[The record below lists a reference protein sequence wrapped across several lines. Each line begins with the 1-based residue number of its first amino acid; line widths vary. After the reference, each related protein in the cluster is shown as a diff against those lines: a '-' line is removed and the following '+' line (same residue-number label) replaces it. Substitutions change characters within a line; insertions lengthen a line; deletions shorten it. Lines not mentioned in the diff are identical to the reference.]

1 MFRNANRPYAARM
14 ALPPALAPRRDD
26 VLLAA
31 ALTGISQ
38 VEVWGYGVAG
48 GGPAAALG
56 LGLAGAAMLARSL
69 QPVIALGLVAL
80 GLTLCAQFAG
90 EPFSATA
97 VLTFTVAMFSVGA
110 MRGRRLSLATL
121 LVALAVC
128 PLSIDDLTLNNFLA
142 VALSSIVTPWLLGL
156 LWLRHRAA
164 RDEQRRREEAAQQA
178 VAAERLRLAQELHDV
193 VSHNVG
199 MIAVQAGAADVLL
212 DKDPAASRTSLHSI
226 EEGARATLL
235 ELRRLL
241 GLLRDDDPEPRAPAA
256 SLAGL
261 PELVAPLT
269 RAGVQVD
276 VRADG
281 EAVPLRAD
289 VEMVAY
295 RVVQESLTN
304 VVAHAGPCRVAVTLR
319 YGPDAL
325 DLEVTDDGTARP
337 GSRRGGYGLTGV
349 RERVE
354 ALGGTVTA
362 GPRAEG
368 GFTVHALLPL
378 AAR

>member
-1 MFRNANRPYAARM
+1 MVLPS
-14 ALPPALAPRRDD
+14 ALVPRRDD
-26 VLLAA
+26 VLLAV
-31 ALTGISQ
+31 ALVAISQ
-38 VEVWGYGVAG
+38 VEVWGYGAAG
-48 GGPAAALG
+48 GGFRGALT
-56 LGLAGAAMLARSL
+56 LGLAGLAMLLRGRY
-69 QPVIALGLVAL
+69 PVITLGLVTL
-80 GLTLCAQFAG
+80 GLTLCAEFAG
-90 EPFSATA
+90 EPVSATSFLA
-97 VLTFTVAMFSVGA
+97 FVIAMFSVGA
-110 MRGRRLSLATL
+110 MPRLWMSVATL
-121 LVALAVC
+121 LVAVG
-128 PLSIDDLTLNNFLA
+128 LSPFGIDDLTLNNFLG
-142 VALSSIVTPWLLGL
+142 VTLSSIVTPWLLGL

-164 RDEQRRREEAAQQA
+164 RDEYRRREEAARQA

-241 GLLRDDDPEPRAPAA
+241 GLLRDDDPEPRAPGI
-256 SLAGL
+256 SLSRLGQ
-261 PELVAPLT
+261 LVEPLT
-269 RAGVQVD
+269 SAGVQVD

-281 EAVPLRAD
+281 DPVPLRAD
-289 VEMVAY
+289 VEVVAY

-304 VVAHAGPCRVAVTLR
+304 VVAHAGPCRVAVALR
-319 YGPDAL
+319 YQPDAL
-325 DLEVTDDGTARP
+325 EVEVSDDGTARP
-337 GSRRGGYGLTGV
+337 GSRRGGYGLTGL

-368 GFTVHALLPL
+368 GFRVHALLPL

>member
-1 MFRNANRPYAARM
+1 M
-14 ALPPALAPRRDD
+14 AGGG
-26 VLLAA
+26 LAA
-31 ALTGISQ
+31 ALT
-38 VEVWGYGVAG
+38 
-48 GGPAAALG
+48 
-56 LGLAGAAMLARSL
+56 LGLAGAAMLARSR
-69 QPVIALGLVAL
+69 QPVIALGLVTL

-90 EPFSATA
+90 EPFSATSI
-97 VLTFTVAMFSVGA
+97 LTFTIAMFSVGA
-110 MRGRRLSLATL
+110 MSRRWLSLATL
-121 LVALAVC
+121 LVAVA
-128 PLSIDDLTLNNFLA
+128 LSPFAIDDLTLNNFLA
-142 VALSSIVTPWLLGL
+142 ITLSSIVTPWLLGL
-156 LWLRHRAA
+156 LWLRHRGA
-164 RDEQRRREEAAQQA
+164 RDEQRRRQEAARQA

-241 GLLRDDDPEPRAPAA
+241 GLLREDDPEPRTPAA
-256 SLAGL
+256 SLGRLA
-261 PELVAPLT
+261 ELVEPLT
-269 RAGVQVD
+269 RAGVRVD

-281 EAVPLRAD
+281 DPVPLRAD

-319 YGPDAL
+319 YRPEAL
-325 DLEVTDDGTARP
+325 DVEVSDDGHARP
-337 GSRRGGYGLTGV
+337 GSRRGGYGLTGL

-368 GFTVHALLPL
+368 GFRVHALLPL